1 MAVPL
6 ALLLLRY
13 ELELKIN
20 FFKIRSVL
28 FCSTQKA
35 FINLIS
41 RPWTGQ
47 LQASRGDQYILILM
61 AILVNNS

>member
-20 FFKIRSVL
+20 FFLTSQKSR
-28 FCSTQKA
+28 TQVV
-35 FINLIS
+35 
-41 RPWTGQ
+41 P
-47 LQASRGDQYILILM
+47 
-61 AILVNNS
+61 LVY